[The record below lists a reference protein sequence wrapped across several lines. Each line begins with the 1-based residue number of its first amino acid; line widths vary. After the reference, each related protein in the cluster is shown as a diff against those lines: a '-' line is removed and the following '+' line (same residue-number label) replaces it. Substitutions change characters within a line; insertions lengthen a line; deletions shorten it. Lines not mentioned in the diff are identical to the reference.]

1 VLLRLDSFFQRY
13 FAIFL
18 VAGVALGILVPGAA
32 VVLSPAT
39 LPCLGVLVF
48 FPSLKIRYRELLS
61 SLSQRPGLF
70 LLALLGVFGLVPLL
84 MYALGRVAG
93 LSPLLL
99 TGLVLA
105 SAAPSMVSSPF
116 FTGLI
121 HGDIG
126 FAFTV
131 AVSSTLLAPL
141 TIPLTV
147 YLLLGQSTTLQLSY
161 LVRTASLVIFAPAL
175 LAALVRRYV
184 PRTAAQILSAE
195 HICTTVAIVI
205 LNSVIIGSNRAAMA
219 QPAAAFLPLFA
230 LGLVQNFGVFFL
242 TRNLSRR
249 LVPDPLSKAMS
260 VVFGL
265 KNVALIGGLFVA
277 LNQVL
282 ALPAAVISLAHVLM
296 FVMIGSLRERL

>member
-1 VLLRLDSFFQRY
+1 MFEAQVKYLPFHPNVRRMRTRCTGPVDPARRRFGRPL
-13 FAIFL
+13 
-18 VAGVALGILVPGAA
+18 AGPVGVEACYCAWIRSSNV
-32 VVLSPAT
+32 T
-39 LPCLGVLVF
+39 LPSPGGRRGPGHPRPRRGRRAQPGHPALSGRPGVL
-48 FPSLKIRYRELLS
+48 PSLKIRYRELLS

-99 TGLVLA
+99 TGFGARLGRA
-105 SAAPSMVSSPF
+105 SMVSSPF

-195 HICTTVAIVI
+195 HICTTVAICHSELGDHRQQPRGDGAAGGRVPAPLALGWCRI
-205 LNSVIIGSNRAAMA
+205 SASSSSRAA
-219 QPAAAFLPLFA
+219 
-230 LGLVQNFGVFFL
+230 
-242 TRNLSRR
+242 S
-249 LVPDPLSKAMS
+249 PDA
-260 VVFGL
+260 
-265 KNVALIGGLFVA
+265 
-277 LNQVL
+277 
-282 ALPAAVISLAHVLM
+282 
-296 FVMIGSLRERL
+296 